1 MNNLHRQLAPISA
14 GAWEQI
20 EEEASRTLKRY
31 LASRKIIDVIGPAG
45 SDLAAV
51 GTGHL
56 QALKSEQDGLTVS
69 QHKVKALVRF
79 RAPFKLSRE
88 AIDSVERGANDPDL
102 QPLKEAARCIAFA
115 EDRAIIDGYA
125 LANIDGIRPS
135 SSNRA
140 VALPGDV
147 KAYPAAVERA
157 VATLKDAGV
166 NGPYKLVLGRKPYEQ
181 LGGAPAESYPVLKD
195 IRGLID
201 GEIIWAPAIEGGLML
216 TGRGGDFELHV
227 GEDLSIG
234 YIRHTHED
242 VELYFQESFTFLN
255 LTTEASVD
263 LSSDA

>member
-1 MNNLHRQLAPISA
+1 MNNLHRQLAPISS

-31 LASRKIIDVIGPAG
+31 LAARKVVDVIGPAG

-56 QALKSEQDGLTVS
+56 QALKSEQEGLTVS
-69 QHKVKALVRF
+69 QYKVKPLVRF
-79 RAPFKLSRE
+79 RVPFKLSRE

-102 QPLKEAARCIAFA
+102 QPLKDAARCIAFG
-115 EDRAIIDGYA
+115 EDRAIVDGYA

-135 SSNRA
+135 SSNQSI
-140 VALPGDV
+140 ALPAEV
-147 KAYPAAVERA
+147 REYPGTVERA
-157 VATLKDAGV
+157 VATLKNAGV
-166 NGPYKLVLGRKPYEQ
+166 NGPYKLLLGRKPYER
-181 LGGAPAESYPVLKD
+181 LSGAPAESYPVLKD

-216 TGRGGDFELHV
+216 TGRGGDFELHL
-227 GEDLSIG
+227 GEELSIG
-234 YIRHTHED
+234 YIGHSHED

-263 LSSDA
+263 LSLGG